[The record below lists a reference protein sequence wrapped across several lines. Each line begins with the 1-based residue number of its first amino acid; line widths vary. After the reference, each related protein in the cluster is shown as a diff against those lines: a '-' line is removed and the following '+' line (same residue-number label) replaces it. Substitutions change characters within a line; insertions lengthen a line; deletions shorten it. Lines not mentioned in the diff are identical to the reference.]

1 MGQACGHRGDRRRQ
15 RETVGPGGSEEIM
28 TAKHDKGI
36 YPARRRE
43 MHYIGS
49 CLTCTEEK
57 VRAMINRS
65 RQITYATARRA
76 IGPAVL
82 DAWALSVQ
90 CAAAPGRR
98 ELQLKDDLSVAYYR
112 SHYDVLPC
120 VYIVHM
126 RIRHIFI

>member
-1 MGQACGHRGDRRRQ
+1 MGQACGHRGDRRHQ
-15 RETVGPGGSEEIM
+15 RETVGPGGSKERM

-65 RQITYATARRA
+65 RQIPYATAQRA
-76 IGPAVL
+76 IGAAVL
-82 DAWALSVQ
+82 DAWSLSVD
-90 CAAAPGRR
+90 CVGCPGRQK
-98 ELQLKDDLSVAYYR
+98 LQLKDDLSVAYYR
-112 SHYDVLPC
+112 SLYDVLPC
-120 VYIVHM
+120 VYIVHV